1 MGLTYLK
8 SEILN
13 FTDAYLYDSSDK
25 IPKQMAVL
33 KKGKIIEQIDNPSL
47 WVKEVLFI
55 AKRLEEKG

>member
-1 MGLTYLK
+1 
-8 SEILN
+8 
-13 FTDAYLYDSSDK
+13 
-25 IPKQMAVL
+25 MAVL